1 MFCPTRLCHGPPL
14 VTVTP
19 LSGPPRVTDADPT
32 LVSSSPITL
41 RTIRFLYTCTVIC
54 ILILLRFLNC
64 HSIYWHKYFDHVRKK
79 AAAMKHLHNT
89 CTFYEQKILSTSR
102 KLNKRRKLQFQIKSG
117 FAQFVIIHTICTIS
131 FLKAFYLS
139 DTWLL
144 TASGSI
150 WQSQPHA
157 CSRSTVTRSSN
168 PSGNIAKELFLSSG
182 QVFRLDWMEA
192 SKVSYVINK
201 VFFLLKMILE
211 GRMLIISSIRSSCTL
226 KF

>member
-54 ILILLRFLNC
+54 ILILLRFLIVIQFTDINI
-64 HSIYWHKYFDHVRKK
+64 SITLEKK

-102 KLNKRRKLQFQIKSG
+102 KLNKTLQFQIKSG

-131 FLKAFYLS
+131 YLKAFYLS

-201 VFFLLKMILE
+201 VFF
-211 GRMLIISSIRSSCTL
+211 
-226 KF
+226 F

>member
-1 MFCPTRLCHGPPL
+1 MLEK
-14 VTVTP
+14 
-19 LSGPPRVTDADPT
+19 
-32 LVSSSPITL
+32 I
-41 RTIRFLYTCTVIC
+41 
-54 ILILLRFLNC
+54 
-64 HSIYWHKYFDHVRKK
+64 
-79 AAAMKHLHNT
+79 HNT
-89 CTFYEQKILSTSR
+89 CTFYEQKILRTNR
-102 KLNKRRKLQFQIKSG
+102 NQIKSG

-182 QVFRLDWMEA
+182 HVFRLDWMEV

-201 VFFLLKMILE
+201 VFFYKDDIRRLDAHYIIHQIFMYFNILIFSHWPYYLVKIPIFYLNIFLDMALRLKDVYIV
-211 GRMLIISSIRSSCTL
+211 
-226 KF
+226 

>member
-1 MFCPTRLCHGPPL
+1 MYSNMHFDIA
-14 VTVTP
+14 
-19 LSGPPRVTDADPT
+19 S
-32 LVSSSPITL
+32 
-41 RTIRFLYTCTVIC
+41 F
-54 ILILLRFLNC
+54 FNC
-64 HSIYWHKYFDHVRKK
+64 HSIYWHIYFDHVRKK

-89 CTFYEQKILSTSR
+89 CTFYEQKILSSSR
-102 KLNKRRKLQFQIKSG
+102 KLNKTRKRCSFRSNLVLHNLSLYTLY
-117 FAQFVIIHTICTIS
+117 AQLV

-182 QVFRLDWMEA
+182 HVFRLDWMEA

-201 VFFLLKMILE
+201 VFFSKDDIRRP
-211 GRMLIISSIRSSCTL
+211 GAHYIIHQIFMYFLFNKDSHIFFEYFSI
-226 KF
+226 

>member
-1 MFCPTRLCHGPPL
+1 M
-14 VTVTP
+14 
-19 LSGPPRVTDADPT
+19 
-32 LVSSSPITL
+32 
-41 RTIRFLYTCTVIC
+41 
-54 ILILLRFLNC
+54 
-64 HSIYWHKYFDHVRKK
+64 
-79 AAAMKHLHNT
+79 
-89 CTFYEQKILSTSR
+89 
-102 KLNKRRKLQFQIKSG
+102 QFQIKSG

-201 VFFLLKMILE
+201 VFFSSKDDIRRPDAHYIIHQIFMYFKILIFSHWPYYLVKIPIFYLNIFLERALRLKDVYIV
-211 GRMLIISSIRSSCTL
+211 
-226 KF
+226 